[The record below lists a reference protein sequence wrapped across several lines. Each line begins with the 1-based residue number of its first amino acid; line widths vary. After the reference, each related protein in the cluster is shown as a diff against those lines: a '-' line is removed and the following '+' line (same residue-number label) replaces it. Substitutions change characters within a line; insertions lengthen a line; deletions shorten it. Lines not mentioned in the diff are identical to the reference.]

1 MLTSMVKIYLFLFSL
16 LFPCLAGAQNSIP
29 PILDFSQ
36 FEPLLQ
42 KNNDTVYVLNFWATW
57 CKPCVEELPIIE
69 SVHDG
74 QFEVPV
80 KVILV
85 SLDFRNQVESKLVPF
100 IREKNIRSQVVVI
113 DDPDANAWI
122 DKVDPRWS
130 GALPA
135 TIIYKK
141 NQRRFITEA
150 FDDYESIKN
159 IIESF

>member
-1 MLTSMVKIYLFLFSL
+1 MVKKFLLLFLL
-16 LFPCLAGAQNSIP
+16 LFPCLLKAQNSIP

-36 FEPLLQ
+36 FEPFLQ
-42 KNNDTVYVLNFWATW
+42 KDNDTVYVVNFWATW

-69 SVHDG
+69 NVHED

-100 IREKNIRSQVVVI
+100 IEEKNIRSQVVVI
-113 DDPDANAWI
+113 DDPDANTWI
-122 DKVDPRWS
+122 DKVDPQWS

-141 NQRRFITEA
+141 NKKRFISEA
-150 FDDYESIKN
+150 FDDYESIRK
-159 IIESF
+159 IIDSF